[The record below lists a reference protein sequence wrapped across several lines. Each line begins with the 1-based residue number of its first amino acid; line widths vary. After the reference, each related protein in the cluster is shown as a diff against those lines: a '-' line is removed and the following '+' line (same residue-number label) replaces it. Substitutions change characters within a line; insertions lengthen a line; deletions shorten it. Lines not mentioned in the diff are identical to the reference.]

1 MGSRVEPVE
10 EPIATPRLVLV
21 PVGRGDAEAILAGD
35 RTRLPLAEGWPHD
48 DSFDALRIA
57 FGDGP
62 GSLIWFVTLDG
73 VVIGE
78 CGTLG
83 LVDDAGDIEIG
94 YGLAAEHRGF
104 GFGNE
109 VARALSEWL
118 LAQPGVRR
126 VVARRVLADNV
137 PSRRAL
143 ENAGFV
149 LEREEDGLTWYAL
162 GG

>member
-1 MGSRVEPVE
+1 
-10 EPIATPRLVLV
+10 
-21 PVGRGDAEAILAGD
+21 
-35 RTRLPLAEGWPHD
+35 
-48 DSFDALRIA
+48 
-57 FGDGP
+57 
-62 GSLIWFVTLDG
+62 LIWFVTLDG